1 MVLGRCLKKTDGRS
15 ERGTW
20 NKGGTEVVGGTGIG
34 GGRVVGFAGLTPV
47 CQGCPREGAV
57 IRGKW
62 PCRSHGISIEKRG
75 RCYHDKGVH
84 DTLPHADDFD
94 LAQRCLEGQE
104 SALVELQ
111 TTYRPVVVGY
121 LRKNGATDG
130 EAMEIAESLWAD
142 LINQRPGRRPRLAT
156 YGGMSALATWLY
168 PLAVNRL
175 MARRRREEVE
185 RRYVE
190 KGGDIRDLP
199 APSEE
204 EGCEPFLIQ
213 LMKEAIEAGFRACSA
228 EDFVKL
234 QLHHSDEIYYVELG
248 KMFRRGKTSIERDV
262 AEAGSVVQRTTLK
275 YIRDR
280 DPYLQLTWED
290 FQTLCRV
297 ATPACF
303 GTETEE

>member
-1 MVLGRCLKKTDGRS
+1 
-15 ERGTW
+15 
-20 NKGGTEVVGGTGIG
+20 
-34 GGRVVGFAGLTPV
+34 
-47 CQGCPREGAV
+47 
-57 IRGKW
+57 
-62 PCRSHGISIEKRG
+62 
-75 RCYHDKGVH
+75 VH
-84 DTLPHADDFD
+84 DTLPYADDFD

-121 LRKNGATDG
+121 LRKNGATEG
-130 EAMEIAESLWAD
+130 EAMEIAESRWAD

-185 RRYVE
+185 RKYVE
-190 KGGDIRDLP
+190 KGGDIADLP
-199 APSEE
+199 AASED

-213 LMKEAIEAGFRACSA
+213 LMKEAIEAGFRACSS

-234 QLHHSDEIYYVELG
+234 QLHHSDQLYYIELG
-248 KMFRRGKTSIERDV
+248 KMFHRGTASIQRDV
-262 AEAGSVVQRTTLK
+262 IDAADVVREATLK
-275 YIRDR
+275 YIKDR
-280 DPYLQLTWED
+280 DSYLQLTWED

-297 ATPACF
+297 ANPACF
-303 GTETEE
+303 GTDVE